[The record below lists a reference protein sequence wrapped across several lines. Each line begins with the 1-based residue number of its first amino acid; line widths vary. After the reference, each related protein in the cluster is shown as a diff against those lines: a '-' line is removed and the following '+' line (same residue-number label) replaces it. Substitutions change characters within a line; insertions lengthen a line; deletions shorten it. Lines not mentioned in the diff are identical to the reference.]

1 MELKDDKKSI
11 KKSSPKN
18 KNFSKIIEEID
29 RIILKNK
36 SSSKKYNKK
45 ELDIDIEKIS
55 LKNKK
60 GNTIYYLRKKSKNYP
75 NIFDSKSSIN
85 KTISTQIKNTNK
97 KQNKTIN
104 KEYNEKQSD
113 FKKTDDKIDS
123 KEFDT
128 VISKIETELDK
139 IQLQMDA
146 NDKKIILKNLI
157 ENTKSDDPNKRKLV
171 GKTSNSDRKSHL
183 FLKNKTLKNEQDKDI
198 NWVSIK
204 SNELFEIKK
213 KESKKIQPVK
223 TTDKKQKIIKEWEV
237 GKFKLKKLFFKQKKA
252 PESKLVNLENKIPKK
267 EKIDTTNHIEIKDT
281 KFLDKKSI
289 KSQENVKLD
298 KSSLK
303 NDSVTKPVKPLEEP
317 NKSKPTLSSIKQG
330 PNRKSDSGFYINI
343 SSDIKELGNEGIFFN
358 EDDSDKTKHIEKKV
372 SKSDKKSRFS
382 LKNKLLKNNNIEV
395 GNKILSPN
403 DDLVEIKKQEDKKI
417 RPVKIPEKKE
427 KIIKEKDVD
436 KSKIKRLLFKPKKV
450 DEKKSKYLEQK
461 IPEIEKITVK
471 PIFNV
476 EKISFGDETEQEEAK
491 LIDKKITES
500 QIKEK
505 TDDKNIIKIKPEIQ
519 ANKLVEEHLKNKSE
533 IPSVEEEPIK
543 KPDLDLYVNVA
554 ADNKISNEEHIFFNE
569 EDSPKYGWSPQ
580 IIEKEKNKVP
590 EDKIS
595 RDEIDFDQ
603 LGKVTNIEIPKVI
616 LSTASVKLAEFG
628 FSENEW
634 EEIDFYVLEEP
645 FVYVEILRQ
654 KDTLDKCYFL
664 VELNLNEEE
673 ENILAFIKDTL
684 ANLSI
689 DAVELEKKGESE
701 YLIDKLEQ
709 IISEYNVKINNES
722 KEKIFY
728 YIKKSSLELGKINPL
743 MKDPNIEDISCDGC
757 GVPVFLYHRT
767 YGSLKSN
774 IRFKDED
781 ELSSFIFKLAQK
793 CGKHISIAE
802 PMLDATMPDGSRIQM
817 TLSDE
822 ITAKGSTFTI
832 RKFRSDPFSPTD
844 LIEFNTMSSEM
855 IAYMW
860 IAVENGINT
869 LFAGGTASGKTTTL
883 NAIMLFIP
891 RESKIVSI
899 EETREINLPHPN
911 WIPGVSRSG
920 FGEVVAD
927 KVVGEIDTYDLMKAA
942 LRQRPEYIIVGEIR
956 GKEAYVL
963 FQAMATGHATYSTA
977 HADSAQSLIHRL
989 EGKPINIPR
998 IMLQSLDLVCI
1009 HVITRVKNM
1018 RARRCKQIIE
1028 IIDIDPTTKEILTNE
1043 VFHWDPVED
1052 KFIYSGKSYILERIR
1067 SEKDLTKEYMNQEI
1081 SNRKKII
1088 EWMNANNIRG
1098 FKDVANIVSKYAES
1112 PEELL
1117 NKIIKDD
1124 N

>member
-1 MELKDDKKSI
+1 LEFKDNKQYI
-11 KKSSPKN
+11 KKPSLKN
-18 KNFSKIIEEID
+18 ININDIDEEID
-29 RIILKNK
+29 IILLKNK
-36 SSSKKYNKK
+36 WKTKKYNKK
-45 ELDIDIEKIS
+45 ELDLEKIS

-60 GNTIYYLRKKSKNYP
+60 GNTIYYLRKKSKNILD
-75 NIFDSKSSIN
+75 NFSSNNSID
-85 KTISTQIKNTNK
+85 KNNSEPK
-97 KQNKTIN
+97 KNHH
-104 KEYNEKQSD
+104 EKQDEIVEKNNRKRLNNLKITNEVVKSKD
-113 FKKTDDKIDS
+113 YDKVVS
-123 KEFDT
+123 E
-128 VISKIETELDK
+128 IEKELDK
-139 IQLQMDA
+139 IQLEMTGDA
-146 NDKKIILKNLI
+146 KKTILKNLI
-157 ENTKSDDPNKRKLV
+157 ENTRFDDSVETKDVEKKISKSNK
-171 GKTSNSDRKSHL
+171 KSHL
-183 FLKNKTLKNEQDKDI
+183 FSINKTLKNDTKKDI
-198 NWVSIK
+198 NWVSPP
-204 SNELFEIKK
+204 SYNLGDIKK
-213 KESKKIQPVK
+213 LETHKIIPVK
-223 TTDKKQKIIKEWEV
+223 
-237 GKFKLKKLFFKQKKA
+237 
-252 PESKLVNLENKIPKK
+252 N
-267 EKIDTTNHIEIKDT
+267 
-281 KFLDKKSI
+281 
-289 KSQENVKLD
+289 
-298 KSSLK
+298 
-303 NDSVTKPVKPLEEP
+303 
-317 NKSKPTLSSIKQG
+317 
-330 PNRKSDSGFYINI
+330 
-343 SSDIKELGNEGIFFN
+343 
-358 EDDSDKTKHIEKKV
+358 
-372 SKSDKKSRFS
+372 
-382 LKNKLLKNNNIEV
+382 
-395 GNKILSPN
+395 
-403 DDLVEIKKQEDKKI
+403 
-417 RPVKIPEKKE
+417 PEKKE
-427 KIIKEKDVD
+427 KIVKEWNIGKSKVKKLLFKQTKVTEVKPSSLKQTTPDQEKKDNTKQIEKVETKLLDKKIIELQKNGKLDKDSLEDEPETSSIKPLEESIKTKPKVTSVSKEPYKKPDPNLYFDISPDVKESERDHPFFNGKDSHEKKHIDKKISKSNKKSRFLLKNRLLINKTKKDFEEVLLPID
-436 KSKIKRLLFKPKKV
+436 SSAEIIKYETQKIIPFKISDKKQKFIKKRNLGKSKIKKLFFKRNKV
-450 DEKKSKYLEQK
+450 SEINSISLEQK
-461 IPEIEKITVK
+461 IPDLEKINIKPTFTVEKIT
-471 PIFNV
+471 
-476 EKISFGDETEQEEAK
+476 FGDEPEKEEAK
-491 LIDKKITES
+491 LVDKKIIES
-500 QIKEK
+500 EVKEK
-505 TDDKNIIKIKPEIQ
+505 SDEKLIKIKPEFQ
-519 ANKLVEEHLKNKSE
+519 ANKLVEEHLKNKSV
-533 IPSVEEEPIK
+533 ITSVEEESDK
-543 KPDLDLYVNVA
+543 KSDSNLYFDTSPNVKES
-554 ADNKISNEEHIFFNE
+554 DHEHVFFNE
-569 EDSPKYGWSPQ
+569 EDSPQYGWSPQ
-580 IIEKEKNKVP
+580 IIEKGKNKEP
-590 EDKIS
+590 EKTIS
-595 RDEIDFDQ
+595 RDEIGLDE
-603 LGKVTNIEIPKVI
+603 LGKVVNIEIPKVI

-634 EEIDFYVLEEP
+634 EEIDFYALEEP

-664 VELNLNEEE
+664 VEMNLSEEE
-673 ENILAFIKDTL
+673 ENLLAFIKDTL
-684 ANLSI
+684 ASLSI
-689 DAVELEKKGESE
+689 DAEEMEKKGEDE
-701 YLIDKLEQ
+701 YLIDILEQ
-709 IISEYNVKINNES
+709 IIREYNITINNES
-722 KEKIFY
+722 KKKIFY
-728 YIKKSSLELGKINPL
+728 FISKSCLGLGKINPL

-757 GVPVFLYHRT
+757 GVPVFLYHRK

-774 IRFKDED
+774 IKFKDED

-927 KVVGEIDTYDLMKAA
+927 RVVGEIDTYDLMKAA

-1081 SNRKKII
+1081 SNRKKIV
-1088 EWMNANNIRG
+1088 EWMNINNIRG

-1117 NKIIKDD
+1117 EKLIKDD